1 MCLFMKATVMIPTTG
16 APVVRDAIDSVLKQT
31 IETQVYLI
39 CDGRENQ
46 DKVKRIADNYAG
58 NGFVKVCYLPINVG
72 ANGFYGHRVYAAFTH
87 LVDTQYVLY
96 LDQDNAFKPNHVETC
111 INVIE
116 KYGIDWCYSLRS
128 IIDKD
133 GKFVCND
140 DCESLGKWQTYHGIN
155 HVDTNCY
162 CIKTEIAVKLASA
175 WHGGWG
181 QDRVFLHT
189 IAEHFPRFECTRE
202 YTVNYRVNGNPGSVT
217 PEFFANGNR
226 VMNEKYNG
234 EFPWVQKI

>member
-1 MCLFMKATVMIPTTG
+1 VIIPTTG
-16 APVVRDAIDSVLKQT
+16 APEVRDAIDSVLKQT

-46 DKVKRIADNYAG
+46 EKVKRIADQYAG
-58 NGFVKVCYLPINVG
+58 NGFVKICYLPINVG

-87 LVDTQYVLY
+87 LIDTQYVLY
-96 LDQDNAFKPNHVETC
+96 LDQDNTFKPDHVETC

-133 GKFVCND
+133 GEFVCND

-189 IAEHFPRFECTRE
+189 IAEHFPRFECTRK

-217 PEFFANGNR
+217 PEFFENGNR

-234 EFPWVQKI
+234 EFPWQKEI

>member
-1 MCLFMKATVMIPTTG
+1 MKATVIIPTTG
-16 APVVRDAIDSVLKQT
+16 APEVRDAIDSVLDQT
-31 IETQVYLI
+31 IETQVYLV

-46 DKVKRIADNYAG
+46 DKVKRIAENYAG

-87 LVDTQYVLY
+87 LIDTQYVLY
-96 LDQDNAFKPNHVETC
+96 LDQDNTFKPNHVETC

-133 GKFVCND
+133 SEFVCND

-189 IAEHFPRFECTRE
+189 IAEHFPRFECTRK

-217 PEFFANGNR
+217 PEFFKNGNK

-234 EFPWVQKI
+234 EFPWQKEI

>member
-1 MCLFMKATVMIPTTG
+1 MKATVIIPTTG
-16 APVVRDAIDSVLKQT
+16 APEVRDAIDSVLKQT

-46 DKVKRIADNYAG
+46 DKVKRIAENYAG

-96 LDQDNAFKPNHVETC
+96 LDQDNTFKPDHVQTC

-133 GKFVCND
+133 GNFVCND

-217 PEFFANGNR
+217 QEFFANGNK

>member
-1 MCLFMKATVMIPTTG
+1 MKATVIIPTTG
-16 APVVRDAIDSVLKQT
+16 APEVCDAIDSVLKQT

-46 DKVKRIADNYAG
+46 EKVKRIADQYAG
-58 NGFVKVCYLPINVG
+58 NGFVKICYLPINVG

-87 LVDTQYVLY
+87 LIDTQYVLY
-96 LDQDNAFKPNHVETC
+96 LDQDNTFKPDHVETC

-133 GKFVCND
+133 GEFVCND

-189 IAEHFPRFECTRE
+189 IAEHFPRFECTRK

-217 PEFFANGNR
+217 PEFFENGNR

-234 EFPWVQKI
+234 EFPWQKEI